1 MRVFLV
7 MILTL
12 TSFAAW
18 AEYRVFVLKITNSKT
33 QHSQTR
39 YSTMDPLQ
47 YKTIYPLSAD
57 ETIEYV
63 DTWKCKG
70 HTGGFR
76 AHCSKPPEKIS
87 ENQSETSPQ
96 N

>member
-1 MRVFLV
+1 MRVYFITL
-7 MILTL
+7 LTL
-12 TSFAAW
+12 VSLAAQ

-33 QHSQTR
+33 QKSQTR

-63 DTWKCKG
+63 DTWRCKG
-70 HTGGFR
+70 NTSGFKV
-76 AHCSKPPEKIS
+76 HCAKPPIKIG
-87 ENQSETSPQ
+87 ENQSENNPQ

>member
-1 MRVFLV
+1 MRVLFVIL
-7 MILTL
+7 LTL
-12 TSFAAW
+12 ATLTAQ

-33 QHSQTR
+33 QKSQTR

-63 DTWKCKG
+63 DTWRCKG
-70 HTGGFR
+70 NTSGFKV
-76 AHCSKPPEKIS
+76 HCAKPPTKIG
-87 ENQSETSPQ
+87 ENQSENNPQ